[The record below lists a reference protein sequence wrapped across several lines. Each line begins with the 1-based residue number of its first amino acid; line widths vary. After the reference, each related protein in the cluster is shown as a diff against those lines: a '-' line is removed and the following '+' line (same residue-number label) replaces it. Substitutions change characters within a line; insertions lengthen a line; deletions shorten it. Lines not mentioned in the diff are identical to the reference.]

1 MANKFNEPEEMQD
14 DVYNIDYDPL
24 GQPINEKPYTRPNVT
39 VDPKDLVGD
48 IPEPSFQPPPIDL
61 GSPQFEETAPKREAK
76 PFNPEMN
83 DLPKKEKEMAASHVA
98 KMIMQGYEFMHTI
111 ANKGMTFSD
120 KKLNKLAREGEVDF
134 SIQIPYDYKSNQTM
148 SAGEFINEFNEQQKD
163 TLVVSQEFKEEVTPV
178 LERVLKKRGV
188 GMTDEQ
194 YLIFLFGK
202 DIAIKTTQFMAT
214 RSQMGEIINQ
224 LKEMTA
230 EMKNSGSRGYSAP
243 PPPPPPSSSPSPT
256 NNYYEV
262 VPDDMDYSPNP
273 VVLDT
278 SDPEEESQDDF
289 YENLQDDEQII
300 GSVAEQVEAQLQNK
314 TVAQL
319 RREEAQRAR
328 DNFVAKPKGKR
339 GRKKKGE

>member
-1 MANKFNEPEEMQD
+1 MASKFSEPEEQGGNA
-14 DVYNIDYDPL
+14 YNVDYDPL
-24 GQPINEKPYTRPNVT
+24 GQPINEKPYTKPNVT
-39 VDPKDLVGD
+39 IDPKDMMGD
-48 IPEPSFQPPPIDL
+48 IPEPSFQPPPLDL
-61 GSPQFEETAPKREAK
+61 GSPEFAEAAPKREPK

-98 KMIMQGYEFMHTI
+98 NMIMQGYEFMHGV
-111 ANKGMTFSD
+111 ANKGMMFSE

-134 SIQIPYDYKSNQTM
+134 SIQIPYDYSSNQTM
-148 SAGEFINEFNEQQKD
+148 SAGEFIKEFNEQQKD
-163 TLVVSQEFKEEVTPV
+163 ALVVTKEFKEEVTPV

-202 DIAIKTTQFMAT
+202 DIAIKSTQFMAA

-230 EMKNSGSRGYSAP
+230 EMKSSRGGSAYAP
-243 PPPPPPSSSPSPT
+243 PPPPPQPQPTPTSPSYT
-256 NNYYEV
+256 FNDES
-262 VPDDMDYSPNP
+262 YSANP

-278 SDPEEESQDDF
+278 TDFDEPSDDLEDDMSQYDEEV
-289 YENLQDDEQII
+289 I
-300 GSVAEQVEAQLQNK
+300 GSVSEQVEAQLQNK

-319 RREEAQRAR
+319 RREQAQMARA
-328 DNFVAKPKGKR
+328 NYTAKPKGKR